1 MIPRNDIFEAAQ
13 RNADVYYMNYL
24 GDGLYMLLMEDDR
37 NNGREPQKMNS
48 YGVLK
53 VIDPTWYGMQF
64 APRNLTK
71 EMEDSVE
78 AADVQYDEADF
89 EDFCLQ
95 PPVRVAEEY
104 EESCEIEL
112 DSIGELET
120 FEDFAND
127 WEEIESDDGHLELY
141 QDN

>member
-1 MIPRNDIFEAAQ
+1 MIPRTDIFDAAQ
-13 RNADVYYMNYL
+13 RNPEVYYMDYL

-71 EMEDSVE
+71 EMADGIE

-89 EDFCLQ
+89 EDF
-95 PPVRVAEEY
+95 
-104 EESCEIEL
+104 
-112 DSIGELET
+112 
-120 FEDFAND
+120 ANN
-127 WEEIESDDGHLELY
+127 WEEVESDDGHRELY
-141 QDN
+141 DDLDIADTVLE

>member
-1 MIPRNDIFEAAQ
+1 MVYYIYKKLQRKGNKMIPRTDIFDAAQ
-13 RNADVYYMNYL
+13 RNHEVYYMDYL

-71 EMEDSVE
+71 EMEDSIE

-89 EDFCLQ
+89 EDF
-95 PPVRVAEEY
+95 
-104 EESCEIEL
+104 
-112 DSIGELET
+112 
-120 FEDFAND
+120 ANN
-127 WEEIESDDGHLELY
+127 WEEIESDDGHRELY
-141 QDN
+141 DDLDIADTVLE

>member
-1 MIPRNDIFEAAQ
+1 MISTTDIFDAAS
-13 RNADVYYMNYL
+13 RNPEVYTLRYL
-24 GDGLYMLLMEDDR
+24 GTGLYILHMEDDR
-37 NNGREPQKMNS
+37 NNGLLPQKMNS

-71 EMEDSVE
+71 EMADGIE
-78 AADVQYDEADF
+78 AADAQYDEQF
-89 EDFCLQ
+89 SLQ

-127 WEEIESDDGHLELY
+127 WEEVESDDGHVELY
-141 QDN
+141 EDMT

>member
-1 MIPRNDIFEAAQ
+1 MIASSDIFDAAKRNDE
-13 RNADVYYMNYL
+13 VYILQYL
-24 GDGLYMLLMEDDR
+24 GTGLYLLLMEDDR
-37 NNGREPQKMNS
+37 NNGLQPQKMNS

-95 PPVRVAEEY
+95 PPVRVAEEWDES
-104 EESCEIEL
+104 EEL
-112 DSIGELET
+112 TIGELET
-120 FEDFAND
+120 FEDFANN
-127 WEEIESDDGHLELY
+127 WEEVISE
-141 QDN
+141 